1 MATKKQSAAE
11 EEEKEKCRTAY
22 RNRQA
27 IADFADKPG

>member
-1 MATKKQSAAE
+1 MATKNRVQQKRKK
-11 EEEKEKCRTAY
+11 KEKCRTAY